1 MNYHK
6 IKKLAIALKSLSAK
20 DESKKAN
27 NIFDVMAKDKTVI
40 DTKEELFNA
49 LKRKKFKIFIDSPKG
64 SKKGFGSKKRV
75 LPFDYGE
82 ISELINPSDDMG
94 WDVIIPPSQSSD
106 DFEKIYPIGVIEIN
120 PDKEIWREKA
130 DKAPPVGND
139 KIIISKDGKIS
150 EEDKEIIESFFYKM
164 WQFKDIDWL

>member
-1 MNYHK
+1 
-6 IKKLAIALKSLSAK
+6 
-20 DESKKAN
+20 
-27 NIFDVMAKDKTVI
+27 
-40 DTKEELFNA
+40 
-49 LKRKKFKIFIDSPKG
+49 
-64 SKKGFGSKKRV
+64 
-75 LPFDYGE
+75 
-82 ISELINPSDDMG
+82 MG

-164 WQFKDIDWL
+164 WQFKDINWL